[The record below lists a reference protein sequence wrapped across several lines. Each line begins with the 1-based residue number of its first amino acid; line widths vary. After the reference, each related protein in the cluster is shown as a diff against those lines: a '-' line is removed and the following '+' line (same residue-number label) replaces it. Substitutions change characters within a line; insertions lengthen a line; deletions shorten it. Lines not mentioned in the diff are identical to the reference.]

1 MGFGYVDPVTKEPVI
16 TDSLLQG
23 GIVSVYYLGTLC
35 GCLLGGWVGDKVG
48 RIKTIAFGAVWAIF
62 GACLQTS
69 AMNATWMICSRFIN
83 GIGTGILNAIVPVWA
98 TETAEHTSRG
108 QFIAIEFTLN
118 IFGVV
123 VAYWLSFGLSFIDNG
138 ESAIRWRFPIA
149 FQIIPLL
156 VLLSAI
162 WFFPESPR
170 WLAKVDRDEEALFI
184 LQRLRGTEGDRAEA
198 EYNDIKNVVALEV
211 RESTQNSYL
220 HMLFGIGSGELHTG
234 RRVQLV
240 IWLQIMQEWVGIA
253 GVTVYAPTIFRI
265 AGFDTEKSQWIS
277 GLNNIFYMFATLVCV
292 FTLDK
297 IGRRWTLY
305 WGAVGQGISMFL
317 AAAFSRLGIDAR
329 AAGNSGQADSYGAAA
344 AAFVFIFTS
353 VFGAT
358 WLTVPW
364 LYPAEIFP
372 LQVRAKGNAWG
383 VVGWSIG
390 NGWLTLL
397 CPVMFEAIGEN
408 TLHIFGACNVLAIP
422 IIWALYPESNQ
433 RTLEEMDL
441 LFAAPTPWVWDAEKT
456 FARLQAERPELVA
469 AAKHNQKIVDVEGVE
484 SEPVKPTLTKM
495 RFQTTFALIALAG
508 LTAATAVQPR
518 QDISVDDAELT
529 RKCKAAADTLDKEV
543 KTPGT
548 LEKIF
553 KADVCE
559 LIKLEKNLDPKK
571 LENEAAKYKKDLE
584 TWAAQSDE
592 NMETL
597 TEATVCLVTALA
609 VLGAAGEVLKQEGVD
624 VEKVLEEVLM
634 EEAKKC
640 KDSPSANGTASP
652 TNPSTATTSP
662 ARGAGAHSGVPLG
675 LGAVASAVLGN
686 VFEISDWNKMPL
698 LMESMERPCRLCAGV
713 APWLARNT
721 AKSTPGHDVKISSPC
736 EFLDLPQYWM
746 EPLLVRY
753 ATHHGVEMRFKT
765 ELVSIEREENSGAII
780 CTLRDLTTQHMY
792 LVQTKYLFGADGA
805 RSMVAR
811 SPEANFSFDCKPS
824 KGVACNILLK
834 ADLSH
839 VMNVDERFGGLNWL
853 MQPDLK
859 ARFGIAPA
867 LRMVRPWH
875 TWLMVAFAPG
885 EKTDPFQGLTPTS
898 PHLLEFLR
906 LSIGDP
912 DVDIEVL
919 KVDPWKIRESVALN
933 YGCGSK
939 KQGDDGH
946 DIFLLGDAA
955 HRHPPSYGMGSN
967 TGIQDA
973 YNLGWKAA
981 FVGRGLAGPSLL
993 KTYSAERQP
1002 VGADL
1007 VRISNEGMVSHFAVW
1022 QQLGMMAP
1030 TAEDGLRQVQELS
1043 EASAAGA
1050 ERRAKLHEAFEN
1062 MRSECE
1068 SLGLNMNQ
1076 WYQSGAIY
1084 LEDETEGRPEFKG
1097 DPVVDIQISTYPG
1110 SRLPHAWLKIP
1121 RRGTELSTQ
1130 DLAGGGSFCLLTGH
1144 GGDGWREAADAIAK
1158 ETGIPIKTFSI
1169 GFGLD
1174 YHDVDRQWTM
1184 RREVGED
1191 GCVLVRPDR
1200 FVAWRATRAAADCK
1214 AKLGAVLDRILS
1226 REELQ
1231 RCVNGEE
1238 MMRA

>member
-1 MGFGYVDPVTKEPVI
+1 MYPDLRVFENMESSVRRICGRRTGRIHTQYQATATAMAGLTRLSGFNVANFLEKRKLLMAVNSMAALSIFFFGYDQGIMGGINNAKHYIDLMGFGYVDPVTKEPVI

-123 VAYWLSFGLSFIDNG
+123 VAYWLSFGLSFVDNG

-184 LQRLRGTEGDRAEA
+184 LQKLRGTEGGRADA
-198 EYNDIKNVVALEV
+198 EYQDIKNVVALEA

-397 CPVMFEAIGEN
+397 CPVMFKAIGEN

-422 IIWALYPESNQ
+422 IVWALYPESNQ

-456 FARLQAERPELVA
+456 FARLQSERPELVA
-469 AAKHNQKIVDVEGVE
+469 AAKHKQKIVDVEGVVGE
-484 SEPVKPTLTKM
+484 RSSSTEPV
-495 RFQTTFALIALAG
+495 
-508 LTAATAVQPR
+508 
-518 QDISVDDAELT
+518 
-529 RKCKAAADTLDKEV
+529 
-543 KTPGT
+543 
-548 LEKIF
+548 
-553 KADVCE
+553 
-559 LIKLEKNLDPKK
+559 
-571 LENEAAKYKKDLE
+571 
-584 TWAAQSDE
+584 
-592 NMETL
+592 
-597 TEATVCLVTALA
+597 
-609 VLGAAGEVLKQEGVD
+609 
-624 VEKVLEEVLM
+624 
-634 EEAKKC
+634 
-640 KDSPSANGTASP
+640 
-652 TNPSTATTSP
+652 
-662 ARGAGAHSGVPLG
+662 
-675 LGAVASAVLGN
+675 
-686 VFEISDWNKMPL
+686 
-698 LMESMERPCRLCAGV
+698 
-713 APWLARNT
+713 
-721 AKSTPGHDVKISSPC
+721 
-736 EFLDLPQYWM
+736 
-746 EPLLVRY
+746 
-753 ATHHGVEMRFKT
+753 
-765 ELVSIEREENSGAII
+765 
-780 CTLRDLTTQHMY
+780 
-792 LVQTKYLFGADGA
+792 
-805 RSMVAR
+805 
-811 SPEANFSFDCKPS
+811 
-824 KGVACNILLK
+824 
-834 ADLSH
+834 
-839 VMNVDERFGGLNWL
+839 
-853 MQPDLK
+853 
-859 ARFGIAPA
+859 
-867 LRMVRPWH
+867 
-875 TWLMVAFAPG
+875 
-885 EKTDPFQGLTPTS
+885 
-898 PHLLEFLR
+898 
-906 LSIGDP
+906 
-912 DVDIEVL
+912 
-919 KVDPWKIRESVALN
+919 
-933 YGCGSK
+933 
-939 KQGDDGH
+939 
-946 DIFLLGDAA
+946 
-955 HRHPPSYGMGSN
+955 
-967 TGIQDA
+967 
-973 YNLGWKAA
+973 
-981 FVGRGLAGPSLL
+981 AGPSG
-993 KTYSAERQP
+993 T
-1002 VGADL
+1002 
-1007 VRISNEGMVSHFAVW
+1007 H
-1022 QQLGMMAP
+1022 
-1030 TAEDGLRQVQELS
+1030 
-1043 EASAAGA
+1043 
-1050 ERRAKLHEAFEN
+1050 
-1062 MRSECE
+1062 
-1068 SLGLNMNQ
+1068 
-1076 WYQSGAIY
+1076 SGA
-1084 LEDETEGRPEFKG
+1084 
-1097 DPVVDIQISTYPG
+1097 
-1110 SRLPHAWLKIP
+1110 
-1121 RRGTELSTQ
+1121 
-1130 DLAGGGSFCLLTGH
+1130 
-1144 GGDGWREAADAIAK
+1144 
-1158 ETGIPIKTFSI
+1158 
-1169 GFGLD
+1169 
-1174 YHDVDRQWTM
+1174 
-1184 RREVGED
+1184 
-1191 GCVLVRPDR
+1191 
-1200 FVAWRATRAAADCK
+1200 
-1214 AKLGAVLDRILS
+1214 
-1226 REELQ
+1226 
-1231 RCVNGEE
+1231 
-1238 MMRA
+1238 